1 MTTVLIV
8 DDQPLQRFGFRML
21 LESVPDTQVAGE
33 ASTGSEA
40 VRKAAEL
47 RPDVVLMDVRM
58 PGMDGIEAT
67 RQIVANGGRS
77 RVLVLTTFDLDE
89 YAHAAL
95 RAGASGFLLKDAR
108 PEELLAGIRAVAAGD
123 AIIAPALTRRLLD
136 AYVHHLP
143 ARTHEDPHDNPKL
156 RTLTEREREILVAR
170 PRVDQRR
177 DRPTTDSVGIHRQ
190 DARRPSTG
198 EDRRPRPDPSRH
210 PRLRPGTDPPQPNN
224 NRLASDDGAEY
235 GDGAVRHRCDEAF
248 EGLPVVREAQAGPRE
263 PRQPVAEVVGQ
274 QRQVALNVLGVEGI
288 HPLVQQRR
296 VSGCDVRCRCHQ
308 RRLVHLRT
316 LPAHP
321 AHIFPDAVIA
331 RSA

>member
-1 MTTVLIV
+1 MLIV

-40 VRKAAEL
+40 VRQAAEL

-89 YAHAAL
+89 YAHSAL
-95 RAGASGFLLKDAR
+95 RAGASGFLLKDAH

-143 ARTHEDPHDNPKL
+143 TRTMPAEDNPRL
-156 RTLTEREREILVAR
+156 RTLTDREREILIAIGRGWTNTEIADRLSLSESTVKTHVG
-170 PRVDQRR
+170 RVLAKINAR
-177 DRPTTDSVGIHRQ
+177 DRIQ
-190 DARRPSTG
+190 
-198 EDRRPRPDPSRH
+198 
-210 PRLRPGTDPPQPNN
+210 
-224 NRLASDDGAEY
+224 
-235 GDGAVRHRCDEAF
+235 
-248 EGLPVVREAQAGPRE
+248 
-263 PRQPVAEVVGQ
+263 
-274 QRQVALNVLGVEGI
+274 
-288 HPLVQQRR
+288 
-296 VSGCDVRCRCHQ
+296 
-308 RRLVHLRT
+308 
-316 LPAHP
+316 
-321 AHIFPDAVIA
+321 AVILA
-331 RSA
+331 YDLELTHPNTTT